1 VLCAS
6 LCPSQ
11 ALASGRG
18 TLVEFYA
25 PWCVECRE
33 MAPMMYRLEKE
44 YAGRVNFVLVDGADP
59 KNEQLV
65 SLFSVDGVPHFGF
78 ISAERKLLQ
87 TLIGN
92 VPRQAMEASLRRL
105 L

>member
-1 VLCAS
+1 MQKLHAS
-6 LCPSQ
+6 ERQLVSSFGDPPSPMQ
-11 ALASGRG
+11 RLHAS
-18 TLVEFYA
+18 E
-25 PWCVECRE
+25 RE
-33 MAPMMYRLEKE
+33 
-44 YAGRVNFVLVDGADP
+44 
-59 KNEQLV
+59 LV

>member
-1 VLCAS
+1 
-6 LCPSQ
+6 
-11 ALASGRG
+11 
-18 TLVEFYA
+18 
-25 PWCVECRE
+25 

-44 YAGRVNFVLVDGADP
+44 YGGRVNFVLVDGADP

-78 ISAERKLLQ
+78 ISAERKLLH